1 MKVVL
6 LEEVKSV
13 GSAGEVVDVS
23 DGYARN
29 YLFPNGL
36 AAQAT
41 EGRVKEAEDKKAKKL
56 EQEQMALE
64 EVQSQVDLIDGK
76 TLVMKLEVGPEGK
89 PFGAITAKELSD
101 EIDKNFG
108 IKLPKGVVRL
118 KEPVKQVGESPVHLE
133 FPHGLEAD
141 LILVVEPVE
150 KLEKDK
156 T

>member
-6 LEEVKSV
+6 LEEVKNV
-13 GSAGEVVDVS
+13 GTAGEVVEVS

-41 EGRVKEAEDKKAKKL
+41 EGRVKEAEKKKAKKVEL
-56 EQEQMALE
+56 EQVALE
-64 EVQSQVDLIDGK
+64 EVQRQVDLIDGK
-76 TLVMKLEVGPEGK
+76 TLLMKLEVGPEGK
-89 PFGAITAKELSD
+89 PFGAITTKDLSD

-108 IKLPKGVVRL
+108 IKLPKGVVKL
-118 KEPVKQVGESPVHLE
+118 KEPIKQIGECPVHLE

-141 LILVVEPVE
+141 LILVVEPI
-150 KLEKDK
+150 EKDK